1 MSTLIDSHLV
11 GQSIKHLR
19 LSRNWTQDR
28 LATTA
33 GYSVRNLRRIEND
46 GTTSIDV
53 VNTFADIF
61 DVSALDILSG
71 DVFYFQTKMGLA
83 HLCAFWA
90 LPINP
95 ITNKG
100 CISDDLL
107 DREIYSIS
115 AGYNSKFN
123 IYVCNKKD
131 DEELI
136 KKATSIGLIE
146 DVNNDDS
153 NDEDDF

>member
-1 MSTLIDSHLV
+1 MSTLIDSRLV

-28 LATTA
+28 LAATV

-71 DVFYFQTKMGLA
+71 DVFYFKMKMGLT
-83 HLCAFWA
+83 HFRAFRV
-90 LPINP
+90 LPINLIADNNSQLDYHLVTYAFNLIDFTTRVAYFAKKHWQP
-95 ITNKG
+95 SPYDTYSN
-100 CISDDLL
+100 LL
-107 DREIYSIS
+107 
-115 AGYNSKFN
+115 F
-123 IYVCNKKD
+123 
-131 DEELI
+131 
-136 KKATSIGLIE
+136 TH
-146 DVNNDDS
+146 
-153 NDEDDF
+153 